1 MTQLHYDVV
10 IIGAGAAGMVCA
22 IQAGYR
28 GLNVLLLDHAP
39 KPGAKIRISGGG
51 KCNFTNRRVEPKHFI
66 CANPHFVKSA
76 LARYQP
82 EAFIEWVERHN
93 IAYEERDNGQ
103 LFTLEGAG
111 QIVAML
117 RTELDWAGVELQLNC
132 DVVAVIKQ
140 HETWSISTSQGQ
152 LTSAKLVVATGGLS
166 YPKLRASDFG
176 MKLAKQYGLE
186 VIPSR
191 PGLVPLQMPAR
202 QRAWWSDLSGLSLEV
217 AVTAQRGPRF
227 EGAMLITHQGLSG
240 PCILQ
245 VSNYW
250 QPGEPISLNLLPDV
264 KNVAEW
270 LLDLKQNAQSLSGA
284 LKQHWPKRLVQAWQ
298 TKFEFDDHLANYTQ
312 LRLDQLGTSLTAWS
326 IYPDDTAGYAKA
338 EVSLGGVSTDE
349 VSSKT
354 FETHKVSGLYFI
366 GEVLDVT
373 GHLGGFNFQWAWA
386 SAHACAQDL

>member
-1 MTQLHYDVV
+1 MTSLHYDLV
-10 IIGAGAAGMVCA
+10 IIGAGAAGMMCA
-22 IQAGYR
+22 IHAGYR
-28 GLNVLLLDHAP
+28 GLKVLLLDHAP

-51 KCNFTNRRVEPKHFI
+51 KCNFTNRRVESKHFI
-66 CANPHFVKSA
+66 CSNPHFVKSA

-82 EAFIEWVERHN
+82 DAFIEWVERHN

-103 LFTLEGAG
+103 LFTLDGAG
-111 QIVAML
+111 QLVAML

-132 DVVAVIKQ
+132 HVTAVIKQ
-140 HETWSISTSQGQ
+140 QEQWSITTSLGV
-152 LTSAKLVVATGGLS
+152 LTSTKLVVATGGLS

-176 MKLAKQYGLE
+176 MKLARQFGLQ
-186 VIPSR
+186 VMRSR

-202 QRAWWSDLSGLSLEV
+202 QQAWWSELSGLSLEV
-217 AVTAQRGPRF
+217 AVTALQGPRF
-227 EGAMLITHQGLSG
+227 AGAMLITHQGLSG

-250 QPGEPISLNLLPDV
+250 QPGEAISLNLLPSIE
-264 KNVAEW
+264 NVAEW
-270 LLDLKQNAQSLSGA
+270 LLGLKQTAQSLSVA
-284 LKQHWPKRLVQAWQ
+284 LKQHWPKRWVQAWQ
-298 TKFEFDDHLANYTQ
+298 TKFDFDDDLANYTQ
-312 LRLDQLGTSLTAWS
+312 LRLDELAKHLTAWTL
-326 IYPDDTAGYAKA
+326 YPEDTAGYAKA

-354 FETHKVSGLYFI
+354 FETYKVPGLYFI

-386 SAHACAQDL
+386 SAHACAQSV